1 MWFDSTVR
9 SLDGLFPSPCHTMTN
24 QLAAA
29 ERIEEIEGIIEE
41 LKSEIQMRLAEGLD
55 CAEQEEDLHCYEQ
68 DLMALLQI

>member
-1 MWFDSTVR
+1 
-9 SLDGLFPSPCHTMTN
+9 MTN